1 VSGTDTPEP
10 AEAVGDPDEPG
21 TGREIGRRRIP
32 AGDARSV
39 VVRRSFDVAIA
50 DLWGACT
57 DPKRIGQWFIEPK
70 GDLTEGGSF
79 SLEGNA
85 SGPIVRCEAP
95 SRLTLGWVY
104 GEKPDS
110 EVELR
115 LTAAGAGATT
125 LELEHATIDD
135 GMLVEVAVGWE
146 MALDFLGA
154 YLRGALPPGPVSDG
168 EEFEPSPEMM
178 KVAEERGGIWGALV
192 AEALQAGA

>member
-1 VSGTDTPEP
+1 MSGPDTPEP
-10 AEAVGDPDEPG
+10 AEAVGDPEEPG
-21 TGREIGRRRIP
+21 TEREIGRRKIP
-32 AGDARSV
+32 AGDAHSV
-39 VVRRSFDVAIA
+39 VMRRRYDAAIEE
-50 DLWGACT
+50 LWSACT
-57 DPKRIGQWFIEPK
+57 DPGRINQWFIEPK
-70 GDLTEGGSF
+70 GDLKEGGSF

-85 SGPIVRCEAP
+85 SGPIVRCEKP

-104 GEKPDS
+104 GDKPDS

-154 YLRGALPPGPVSDG
+154 YLRGGLPPGPAGDG
-168 EEFEPSPEMM
+168 DEFQPSAQMM
-178 KVAEERGGIWGALV
+178 KVAEERGGIWAQAV
-192 AEALQAGA
+192 AEALKAGA